1 MKMAV
6 LYSRVRVEEKAIFAA
21 LQRRAV
27 PFDALHVDELR
38 LDLNGRNAF
47 GQYDVGLCRC
57 LSHLQATYLTRWLE
71 VQGVPVVSPHH
82 TVVTCGDKL
91 LTSTVLREA
100 GIPVPRTRVALS
112 SEAAIQAMEEIGY
125 PVVLKPLLG
134 SWGRLLARINDRDA
148 AEAILEHKMTL
159 GGYEHSVFYI
169 QEYVNKPGRDIR
181 SLVAGN
187 EVVYAVYRYADHWIT
202 NTARGGQAQPC
213 PLTPEVKR
221 LSLAAARAVGG
232 GIVAVDLLETADGAL
247 LVNEVNH
254 TPEFHGAMEA
264 THTDIA
270 AHMVDYLIQVAAKGE
285 ERKHATH
292 VNRRSI
298 GVRWGGVAAPAVGP
312 S

>member
-6 LYSRVRVEEKAIFAA
+6 LYSRVRLEEKAIFAA
-21 LQRRAV
+21 LQRRAI
-27 PFDALHVDELR
+27 PCDALQVGELP
-38 LDLNGRNAF
+38 LDLDGHDTC
-47 GQYDVGLCRC
+47 GQYDAVLCRC
-57 LSHLQATYLTRWLE
+57 LSHLQALHLTRWLE
-71 VQGVPVVSPHH
+71 VQGVSVVSPHQ

-100 GIPVPRTRVALS
+100 GIPIPRTRVALS
-112 SEAAIQAMEEIGY
+112 PEAAIQAMEEMGY
-125 PVVLKPLLG
+125 PVVLKPLVG

-148 AEAILEHKMTL
+148 AEAILEHKTTL

-202 NTARGGQAQPC
+202 NTARGGRAQPC
-213 PLTPEVKR
+213 PLTVEIKE

-232 GIVAVDLLETADGAL
+232 GIVAVDLLETADGTL

-264 THTDIA
+264 THVDIA
-270 AHMVDYLIQVAAKGE
+270 ARMVDYLIQVAAKGAH
-285 ERKHATH
+285 RKHVAH

-298 GVRWGGVAAPAVGP
+298 GVRWGRVAAPAP
-312 S
+312 SPS

>member
-6 LYSRVRVEEKAIFAA
+6 LYSRVRVEEKALFAA
-21 LQRRAV
+21 FQSRAI
-27 PFDALHVDELR
+27 PFDALHVDELP
-38 LDLNGRNAF
+38 LDLNGRNTF
-47 GQYDVGLCRC
+47 SQYDAVLCRC
-57 LSHLQATYLTRWLE
+57 LSHLQASYLTRWLE

-100 GIPVPRTRVALS
+100 SIPMPRTRVALS
-112 SEAAIQAMEEIGY
+112 REAAIQAMEEMGY

-148 AEAILEHKMTL
+148 AEAILEHKTTL

-181 SLVAGN
+181 SLVAGS

-213 PLTPEVKR
+213 PLTAEVKR
-221 LSLAAARAVGG
+221 LSLAAAKAVGG

-264 THTDIA
+264 THVDIA
-270 AHMVDYLIQVAAKGE
+270 GHMVDYLIQVAAKGAS
-285 ERKHATH
+285 RKHVTH
-292 VNRRSI
+292 VDRRSI
-298 GVRWGGVAAPAVGP
+298 GVRWRRAPAAAASP